1 MTKQEMFDKAKEILA
16 KHGVNEGTALYADV
30 TALLEPKK
38 GGASIDIDS
47 IVRRDA
53 EGNIVELQCRLS
65 GKWLPANSA
74 NFFIDKGSK
83 IVNAA
88 GEELYTLSRQAQKIR
103 ADFAKALKASQDAIR
118 DDVLN
123 EVITPAEGKA
133 KIAELPTEPDY
144 SVVEAIVAADTASE

>member
-16 KHGVNEGTALYADV
+16 KHGVNEDTALYADIV
-30 TALLEPKK
+30 ALLEPKK
-38 GGASIDIDS
+38 GGAAIDVDS

-53 EGNIVELQCRLS
+53 DGNIVELQCRLS
-65 GKWLPANSA
+65 GKWLPANLV
-74 NFFIDKGSK
+74 NFTVDKGSK

-88 GEELYTLSRQAQKIR
+88 GEELYTVSRQAQKIR
-103 ADFAKALKASQDAIR
+103 AEFAKALKASQDAIR

-144 SVVEAIVAADTASE
+144 SVVEAVVEVETAE